1 MLGQELLGQLSVS
14 LRWAND
20 HDWKAGTDTASTHS
34 DTGALWYVGQGQLE
48 ATLNGKHWVVPTGSA
63 LLLPRNVVRERLR
76 TDRGAVWWSV
86 GFEAQLFGRLD
97 VLQLLHPPVLWQPDL
112 STRTL
117 LLQWM
122 TQAAQQWPDDGLGY
136 LPTSLPRDEQARL
149 IGDGLAKAIFGLCW
163 RVLSVRESGEDRP
176 LRITGAP
183 DWLVPALWA
192 IQDNP
197 ALTPV
202 QLSETYA
209 VSPAHLRRCFHR
221 FVGVSP
227 QAYLTERRLER
238 ACRLLRST
246 HMTVAAVGEAIGF
259 ESVYTFSRVFTERFL
274 IPPSKWRALSESDN
288 KIAVLDKP

>member
-1 MLGQELLGQLSVS
+1 M
-14 LRWAND
+14 
-20 HDWKAGTDTASTHS
+20 
-34 DTGALWYVGQGQLE
+34 
-48 ATLNGKHWVVPTGSA
+48 
-63 LLLPRNVVRERLR
+63 
-76 TDRGAVWWSV
+76 
-86 GFEAQLFGRLD
+86 
-97 VLQLLHPPVLWQPDL
+97 
-112 STRTL
+112 
-117 LLQWM
+117 
-122 TQAAQQWPDDGLGY
+122 
-136 LPTSLPRDEQARL
+136 
-149 IGDGLAKAIFGLCW
+149 
-163 RVLSVRESGEDRP
+163 
-176 LRITGAP
+176 
-183 DWLVPALWA
+183 PALWA